1 MAGTHGHGT
10 TLKFAGATTI
20 LNIISITGPNQARD
34 SIDISTM
41 DSTDK
46 WREFIPGMLDA
57 GELTF
62 EVNYDAVSG
71 STADD
76 LNTLLTAT
84 AETVTVTFAPTNA
97 TSSWACSGFITALG
111 FATPFDEK
119 ITQPVTIKFT
129 GAPTYTDAV

>member
-1 MAGTHGHGT
+1 MPGTHGHGT
-10 TLKFAGATTI
+10 TLSIGATTI
-20 LNIISITGPNQARD
+20 GTVISITGPNQARD

-57 GELTF
+57 GEVTF

-84 AETVTVTFAPTNA
+84 AETVTITFAPTGA
-97 TSSWACSGFITALG
+97 TSSWSCSGFITALG